1 MYSSIYDIPEPTNLH
16 SIDKKIMIANKI
28 KSYLDY
34 DVLPSKIISSNAK
47 YKWKFPN
54 HIKTFD

>member
-54 HIKTFD
+54 HIN